1 MERKSTNRFDEI
13 ICKNQLCG
21 KSFIP
26 KTYNAVYCGPE
37 CRRLITN
44 KKLLEKYY
52 YNKNK
57 KNKKRVCETKNCD
70 TILSSYNS
78 EDICERC
85 KTERFILRLVSWG
98 WDEAKLRDEYK

>member
-1 MERKSTNRFDEI
+1 MTSGNTSHSDEI
-13 ICKNQLCG
+13 VCKNELCN
-21 KSFIP
+21 KSFVP

-37 CRRLITN
+37 CRRLVTN
-44 KKLLEKYY
+44 KKLLENYY
-52 YNKNK
+52 NK
-57 KNKKRVCETKNCD
+57 KNKKTTKRICATTECT

-98 WDEAKLRDEYK
+98 WDEAKLRDEHK